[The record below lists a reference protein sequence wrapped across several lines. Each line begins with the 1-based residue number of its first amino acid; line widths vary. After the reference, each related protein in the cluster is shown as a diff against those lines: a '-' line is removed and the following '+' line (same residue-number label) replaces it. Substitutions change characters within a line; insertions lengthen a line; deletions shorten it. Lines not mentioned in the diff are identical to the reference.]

1 MAKTHSFNAGDIL
14 VSKWG
19 YDQTNADFFKVT
31 KVTAKCVYI
40 VTLQTIDQYAS
51 DSDGQ
56 ATGIT
61 AVPGDVCPHSAA
73 APVRRKVI
81 TLTGDDMVS
90 MDYSFARL
98 WNGAATSVT
107 KTC

>member
-1 MAKTHSFNAGDIL
+1 MTKAHSFNAGDIL
-14 VSKWG
+14 ISKWG

-31 KVTAKCVYI
+31 KVTAKCAYI

-56 ATGIT
+56 STGIT
-61 AVPGDVCPHSAA
+61 AIPGDVVDAT
-73 APVRRKVI
+73 PVRRKVI
-81 TLTGDDMVS
+81 NLTGDDMVS

>member
-1 MAKTHSFNAGDIL
+1 MTKAHSFNAGDIL
-14 VSKWG
+14 ISKWG

-31 KVTAKCVYI
+31 KVTAKCAYI

-56 ATGIT
+56 STGIT
-61 AVPGDVCPHSAA
+61 AT
-73 APVRRKVI
+73 PVRRKVI
-81 TLTGDDMVS
+81 NLTGDDMVS